1 MRRLFVA
8 IRPPPQIRSVLL
20 RAMGG
25 VSGARWQSD
34 DQIHLTVRF
43 IGDVDRHQAQDVE
56 AALGGI
62 HHPRFEMFLDG
73 IGTFARRGQPEI
85 IWAGVS
91 PHEPV
96 KRLHEKIDRAVERVG
111 FPPEQRAYTP
121 HITLARLKRSSGPV
135 GNLLEQSGG
144 LTSEPF
150 PVDSFTLYES
160 RLTPDGAVYIPM
172 NRYQLD

>member
-8 IRPPPQIRSVLL
+8 IRPPAQIRSVLL

-62 HHPRFEMFLDG
+62 HHPRFEMSLEG

-160 RLTPDGAVYIPM
+160 RLTPDGAVYIPV